1 MGNYLL
7 GVDIGTTNISAV
19 IIDCDK
25 RKIVETHTV
34 PNNSRIKT
42 ERDFFEYDPEWM
54 TEKSVSLINDLWQF
68 IRISRESA

>member
-25 RKIVETHTV
+25 RKIVETHTLFLT
-34 PNNSRIKT
+34 IQ
-42 ERDFFEYDPEWM
+42 E
-54 TEKSVSLINDLWQF
+54 
-68 IRISRESA
+68 